1 MNVKFSF
8 NQAAVERR
16 GYTMSG
22 VHHTIKSLF
31 AAHSFPCTVDGD
43 TITFED
49 KGHRDDFATMWE
61 IIMALLRSEWFTDC
75 ATSCVWQDESGEEDV
90 LSQAGGGCGTA

>member
-31 AAHSFPCTVDGD
+31 AAHSFPCTVDGH
-43 TITFED
+43 TITN
-49 KGHRDDFATMWE
+49 H
-61 IIMALLRSEWFTDC
+61 L
-75 ATSCVWQDESGEEDV
+75 
-90 LSQAGGGCGTA
+90 

>member
-43 TITFED
+43 TITF
-49 KGHRDDFATMWE
+49 
-61 IIMALLRSEWFTDC
+61 
-75 ATSCVWQDESGEEDV
+75 
-90 LSQAGGGCGTA
+90 